1 MNRVAPQSSP
11 VRFGRHDTGVD
22 LNPTR
27 RELNREARA
36 RQYAP
41 CPRAFSSAYL
51 PRALC
56 AEAPRKIVTDQLRSY
71 PAAKAEIPELAYVK
85 HVFASKPARGSDI
98 FRRIKHLGLQF
109 GIDLTH
115 DLRIGPLID

>member
-1 MNRVAPQSSP
+1 MLLQKRPDKAAAK
-11 VRFGRHDTGVD
+11 R
-22 LNPTR
+22 
-27 RELNREARA
+27 
-36 RQYAP
+36 
-41 CPRAFSSAYL
+41 FSSAYL

-56 AEAPRKIVTDQLRSY
+56 AEAPREIVNDQLRSY
-71 PAAKAEIPELAYVK
+71 PAAKAEVPELAHVK